1 MTADDREVAG
11 YFECV
16 VIGGG
21 VVGLA
26 VARALALAGIETLL
40 VEKEGRFGTATSSR
54 NSGVI
59 HSGIYYPKDSLKA
72 RLCVEGRDRL
82 YAYAAEKG
90 VPVRRC
96 GKIIV
101 ATTEAEIATLEN
113 LSRRAIANGVTDLAF
128 LSAPEASALEPDV
141 AAAVALLSPST
152 GIIDTQALIDALEAD
167 AAAAGATLAPHSR
180 ALRIAPAGGRIVT
193 EIESDGMAHIASRW
207 VINAGGLDAPE
218 LAATIADARPESR
231 PKAYYARGNYFAYS
245 GATRF
250 RHLVYPV
257 PEPGGLGI
265 HLTLDL
271 AGGVRFGP
279 DVEWIE
285 AIDYAVN
292 PARKEAFVRSIR
304 RYWPEIDPERLQPA
318 YSGIRPKIAP
328 PGAEAADFVVETEAD
343 HGVPGLIHLL
353 GIESP
358 GLTASLALADH
369 VCALVTGRPRRA

>member
-11 YFECV
+11 DFECV

-40 VEKEGRFGTATSSR
+40 VEKEARFGTATSSR
-54 NSGVI
+54 NSGVV

-82 YAYAAEKG
+82 YAYAAAKG

-101 ATTEAEIATLEN
+101 ATTEAEIATLDH
-113 LSRRAIANGVTDLAF
+113 LIRRAVANGVTDLAF
-128 LSAPEASALEPDV
+128 LSGAEAAALEPDV
-141 AAAVALLSPST
+141 AAVAALLSPST
-152 GIIDTQALIDALEAD
+152 GIVDTQALIDALEAD
-167 AAAAGATLAPHSR
+167 ATAAGATLALHSR
-180 ALRIAPAGGRIVT
+180 ALRIAPEGGRIVT
-193 EIESDGMAHIASRW
+193 EIESDGMARIASRW
-207 VINAGGLDAPE
+207 VINAAGLAAPE
-218 LAATIADARPESR
+218 IAGAVADARPESR
-231 PKAYYARGNYFAYS
+231 PTAYYARGNYFAYS

-250 RHLVYPV
+250 SHLVYPV

-285 AIDYAVN
+285 AIDYGVN

-304 RYWPEIDPERLQPA
+304 RYWPAIDPDRLQPA

-328 PGAEAADFVVETEAD
+328 PGTEAPDFLIQRETD

-358 GLTASLALADH
+358 GLTASLAIAAH
-369 VCALVTGRPRRA
+369 VCGLVTGRTSEP

>member
-1 MTADDREVAG
+1 MTADDREMAG
-11 YFECV
+11 DFECV

-26 VARALALAGIETLL
+26 VARALALAGIEPLL
-40 VEKEGRFGTATSSR
+40 VEKEARFGTATSSR
-54 NSGVI
+54 NSGVV

-101 ATTEAEIATLEN
+101 ATAEAEIATLDH

-128 LSAPEASALEPDV
+128 LSGAEASALEPDV
-141 AAAVALLSPST
+141 AAVAALLSPST
-152 GIIDTQALIDALEAD
+152 GIVDTQALIDALEAD
-167 AAAAGATLAPHSR
+167 ATAAGATLALHSR
-180 ALRIAPAGGRIVT
+180 ALRIAPEAGRLVT
-193 EIESDGMAHIASRW
+193 EIESDGMAPIASRW
-207 VINAGGLDAPE
+207 VINAGGLAAPE
-218 LAATIADARPESR
+218 IAGAVADARAESR

-285 AIDYAVN
+285 AIDYGVN

-304 RYWPEIDPERLQPA
+304 RYWPAIDPDRLQPA

-328 PGAEAADFVVETEAD
+328 PGAEAPDFVVQRE
-343 HGVPGLIHLL
+343 PI
-353 GIESP
+353 
-358 GLTASLALADH
+358 TACPA
-369 VCALVTGRPRRA
+369 